1 MRPARTSFFQRCAA
15 FHTCAGGS
23 GQDTTPAPRHHRI
36 AALPRRAAANFQP
49 IHPLRYSPLP
59 AEFFIENRRRLTA
72 LLPPGALVILH
83 ANDLMPTNAD
93 GTLGFAQNSDLY
105 YLSGI
110 DQEETVLMLFPDAP
124 DPKQREVLLVRE
136 TTEEISIWEGEK
148 LTQPQARERSGIQK
162 VVWTSE
168 FEALFRLFMCQA
180 VGRLFERQ
188 RASARP
194 HHRWSRASSDSRAAA
209 GTSTRCTASS
219 ASLRCSIRCAASRA
233 RTSSRSSRRPAA
245 SRAMAS
251 CAC

>member
-1 MRPARTSFFQRCAA
+1 MNAAPSSFFMTVRLLTRGLAVPVKTADSPAA
-15 FHTCAGGS
+15 MIDG
-23 GQDTTPAPRHHRI
+23 
-36 AALPRRAAANFQP
+36 
-49 IHPLRYSPLP
+49 LRYPPLP
-59 AEFFIENRRRLTA
+59 AEFFIENRRRLAA
-72 LLPPGALVILH
+72 LLPPGALVIVH

-148 LTQPQARERSGIQK
+148 LTQTQARERSGIQK

-180 VGRLFERQ
+180 SVVFLNG
-188 RASARP
+188 
-194 HHRWSRASSDSRAAA
+194 
-209 GTSTRCTASS
+209 
-219 ASLRCSIRCAASRA
+219 
-233 RTSSRSSRRPAA
+233 
-245 SRAMAS
+245 
-251 CAC
+251 